1 MSFSSID
8 LRSIWNLVCWFL
20 QGQIY
25 GKKHF
30 NYLFLIS
37 ELAGGCSACLLISV
51 SHLSSL
57 LKRTGVCLLRYLVS
71 NQSICCIIAFLNLPY
86 TLYLS
91 ARLIG
96 HEHGSFG
103 LWLFLRV
110 INKGNNNLLCST
122 LLCVKYKEAEKEK
135 CLQCK
140 YMCIYLYVWVESW
153 LCSDFIS
160 ES

>member
-8 LRSIWNLVCWFL
+8 LRSILNLVCWFL
-20 QGQIY
+20 EGQIY
-25 GKKHF
+25 GKKQTNKKNKTHF

-57 LKRTGVCLLRYLVS
+57 LKRTGICLLRHLVS

-91 ARLIG
+91 VRLIG

-103 LWLFLRV
+103 LWLFLRA
-110 INKGNNNLLCST
+110 INKGNSNIFCST
-122 LLCVKYKEAEKEK
+122 LLCVKYKEVEK
-135 CLQCK
+135 
-140 YMCIYLYVWVESW
+140 
-153 LCSDFIS
+153 
-160 ES
+160 